1 MENDMTLEQLR
12 ARINHLAAQLAIY
25 DRERLATNDDRVW
38 LALTEVANKVEEDLI
53 TARHAMRILERKH
66 AAAFE
71 SAPIRF
77 TDDVVATD

>member
-12 ARINHLAAQLAIY
+12 NRIDHLARQLAIY
-25 DRERLATNDDRVW
+25 DAERLATNDDRVW
-38 LALTEVANKVEEDLI
+38 LTLTEMANLVEEDLI

>member
-1 MENDMTLEQLR
+1 MEMTMTLEQLR
-12 ARINHLAAQLAIY
+12 NRIDHLAAQLAIY

-38 LALTEVANKVEEDLI
+38 LALTEVANLVEEDLI
-53 TARHAMRILERKH
+53 TARHAMRILERKSV
-66 AAAFE
+66 AAFE

>member
-1 MENDMTLEQLR
+1 MTLEQLR
-12 ARINHLAAQLAIY
+12 SHIDHLAAQLAIY

-38 LALTEVANKVEEDLI
+38 LALTEVANKVEEHLV

>member
-1 MENDMTLEQLR
+1 MENTMTLEQLR
-12 ARINHLAAQLAIY
+12 NRIDHLAAQLAIY

-38 LALTEVANKVEEDLI
+38 LALTEVANLVEEDLI
-53 TARHAMRILERKH
+53 TARHAMRILERKSV
-66 AAAFE
+66 AAFE

>member
-12 ARINHLAAQLAIY
+12 THIDTLASQLAIY

-38 LALTEVANKVEEDLI
+38 LALTTVANKVEEDLV

-77 TDDVVATD
+77 TDDVIATD